1 MAEKII
7 DVIKYEGGNTTL
19 IYKHPKTDFN
29 LGTQLIVHESQEAV
43 FFRDG
48 EALESFGPG
57 RHTLETQNLPY
68 LKDKINALANGE
80 HVFHSEVYFINLT
93 TELGVKWG
101 TDSKIRLFDPISG
114 LHLEIGASGTFNI
127 KVNDGRKLLVKV
139 VGTTGGFEQEEIFG
153 SVGYSTS
160 KTIGSF
166 RGMIVSKVKTY
177 LAKAIRENDISVL
190 EIDEHLDELSEI
202 LRVEINKVLDSYG
215 MFIPEFHLVNV
226 LLPEP
231 GENPNFDRYRQ
242 QYGERFVLAE
252 QTRIAEAEAALKLAI
267 AKGDATA
274 EAEARKILAAAAAEE
289 ERLKGLA
296 HAEVLR
302 AQGGDYSAETA
313 REVGVAAASN
323 EGGAGGTGGIASDLI
338 KAGIGVGVGIQI
350 IKTIATSFGDIL
362 VASDGTWECPKCHHK
377 GNKGKF
383 CESCGLENPE
393 FADKW
398 DCPECGAKGLTTNF
412 CPNCGHK
419 KGE

>member
-48 EALESFGPG
+48 KALESFGAG

-68 LKDKINALANGE
+68 LKNVVNALANGE
-80 HVFHSEVYFINLT
+80 HIFHSEVYFINLT

-127 KVNDGRKLLVKV
+127 KVADGRKLLLKV

-190 EIDEHLDELSEI
+190 EIDEHLDELSEL
-202 LRVEINKVLDSYG
+202 LRGEINKVLDSYG

-231 GENPNFDRYRQ
+231 GENPNFDRYKA
-242 QYGERFVLAE
+242 QYGERFILSEQERIAVAAGKVELAE
-252 QTRIAEAEAALKLAI
+252 ATAH
-267 AKGDATA
+267 ATA
-274 EAEARKILAAAAAEE
+274 EAEARKIEGMTEIELEKQ
-289 ERLKGLA
+289 RGLA
-296 HAEVLR
+296 HAEVLK
-302 AQGGDYSAETA
+302 AQGGDYQAETA
-313 REVGVAAASN
+313 RIVGEAAASN
-323 EGGAGGTGGIASDLI
+323 EGGGSTAGIASDI
-338 KAGIGVGVGIQI
+338 VKAGVGIGVGV
-350 IKTIATSFGDIL
+350 S
-362 VASDGTWECPKCHHK
+362 VAKEVVGTVKEVIVAEDGTWECPECHHK

-383 CESCGLENPE
+383 CEE
-393 FADKW
+393 
-398 DCPECGAKGLTTNF
+398 
-412 CPNCGHK
+412 CGHK
-419 KGE
+419 REE

>member
-1 MAEKII
+1 MGENII

-57 RHTLETQNLPY
+57 RHTLETQNLPH
-68 LKDKINALANGE
+68 LKNHINSMAGGQ

-127 KVNDGRKLLVKV
+127 RVNDGRKLLLKV
-139 VGTTGGFEQEEIFG
+139 VGTTSGFEQEDIFG
-153 SVGYSTS
+153 SIGYSTS

-177 LAKAIRENDISVL
+177 LSKAIRENDINIL
-190 EIDEHLDELSEI
+190 EIDEHLDELSEL
-202 LRVEINKVLDSYG
+202 LRVEVNKVLDAYG
-215 MFIPEFHLVNV
+215 MIIPEFHLVNV

-231 GENPNFDRYRQ
+231 GENPNFDRYKR
-242 QYGERFVLAE
+242 QYGERFILSE
-252 QTRIAEAEAALKLAI
+252 QQRIAEAAGRVELAESV
-267 AKGDATA
+267 AHATA
-274 EAEARKILAAAAAEE
+274 EAEARRIAGMTDIEL
-289 ERLKGLA
+289 ERQRGLA
-296 HAEVLR
+296 HAEVLQ
-302 AQGGDYSAETA
+302 AQGGNYQAETA
-313 REVGVAAASN
+313 RIVGEAAASN
-323 EGGAGGTGGIASDLI
+323 ESSGSTSGIASDI
-338 KAGIGVGVGIQI
+338 VKAGVGIGVGV
-350 IKTIATSFGDIL
+350 S
-362 VASDGTWECPKCHHK
+362 VAKEVVGTVKEVMVAEDGTWECPECHHK

-383 CESCGLENPE
+383 CEE
-393 FADKW
+393 
-398 DCPECGAKGLTTNF
+398 
-412 CPNCGHK
+412 CGHK
-419 KGE
+419 RGE

>member
-48 EALESFGPG
+48 KALESFGAG

-68 LKDKINALANGE
+68 LKNAVNALANGE
-80 HVFHSEVYFINLT
+80 HVFHCEVYFINLT

-101 TDSKIRLFDPISG
+101 TDSRIRLFDPISG

-127 KVNDGRKLLVKV
+127 KVADGRKLLLKV

-153 SVGYSTS
+153 SIGYSTS

-190 EIDEHLDELSEI
+190 EIDEHLDELSEL

-226 LLPEP
+226 VLPEP
-231 GENPNFDRYRQ
+231 GENPNFDRYKA
-242 QYGERFVLAE
+242 QYGERFILSEQERIAQAAGKVELAE
-252 QTRIAEAEAALKLAI
+252 ATAH
-267 AKGDATA
+267 ATA
-274 EAEARKILAAAAAEE
+274 EAEARKIEGMTEIELEKQ
-289 ERLKGLA
+289 RGLA
-296 HAEVLR
+296 HAEVLK
-302 AQGGDYSAETA
+302 AQGGNYQAETA
-313 REVGVAAASN
+313 RIVGEAAASN
-323 EGGAGGTGGIASDLI
+323 EGGGSTAGIASDI
-338 KAGIGVGVGIQI
+338 VKAGVGIGVGV
-350 IKTIATSFGDIL
+350 S
-362 VASDGTWECPKCHHK
+362 VAKEVVGTVKEVIVAEDGTWECPECHHK

-383 CESCGLENPE
+383 CEE
-393 FADKW
+393 
-398 DCPECGAKGLTTNF
+398 
-412 CPNCGHK
+412 CGHK